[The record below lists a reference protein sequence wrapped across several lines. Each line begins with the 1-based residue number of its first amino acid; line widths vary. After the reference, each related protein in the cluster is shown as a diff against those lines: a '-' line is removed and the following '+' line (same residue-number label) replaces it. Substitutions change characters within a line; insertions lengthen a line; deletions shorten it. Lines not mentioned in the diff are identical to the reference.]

1 MLPFGGG
8 VRCFTIWRGGKVCY
22 HLAGGGVRCVTIGRG
37 WVRCVTIRRGGG
49 VPKTSAMVASRADP
63 IDRLS
68 SSYITPAGMSSPEE
82 LLPSMAP
89 KGRCRDALGAK

>member
-1 MLPFGGG
+1 MDQVHPSHIRAVAVPYFWWG
-8 VRCFTIWRGGKVCY
+8 FSNEESHKV
-22 HLAGGGVRCVTIGRG
+22 G
-37 WVRCVTIRRGGG
+37 GGG

-68 SSYITPAGMSSPEE
+68 SSEISPAGMSSPEE